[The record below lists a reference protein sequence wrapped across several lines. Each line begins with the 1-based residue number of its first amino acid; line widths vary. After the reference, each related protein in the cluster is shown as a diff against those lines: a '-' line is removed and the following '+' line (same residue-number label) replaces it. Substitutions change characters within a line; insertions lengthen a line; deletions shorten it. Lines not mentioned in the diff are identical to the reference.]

1 MHIMLAEA
9 GLAEAAE
16 FFGLLIVGGILLV
29 TSGLLALSWWKRSLV
44 AVIIASILV
53 LATGALMQP
62 WTVIAPPL
70 SDDPDDAYWLVR
82 ERFISVIWALLFVAA
97 VACLVRVIRHRRLKK
112 DAHNAA

>member
-1 MHIMLAEA
+1 MFAEA

-29 TSGLLALSWWKRSLV
+29 ASGLLALSWRKRSLV
-44 AVIIASILV
+44 AVIIAFILV

-62 WTVIAPPL
+62 WTVIAPPP

-82 ERFISVIWALLFVAA
+82 ERFVSAIWALLFLAA
-97 VACLVRVIRHRRLKK
+97 VVCLARVIRYRRLKK
-112 DAHNAA
+112 DAHIAA